1 LEGDTNVT
9 RIQSFAL
16 GEWVS
21 GNGAGTPLFDAVT
34 GEQIGDAS
42 SEGLDFAAMLAYGR
56 AIGGAALR
64 RLTFHQRAR
73 MLKALALYLTDR
85 KEEFYRVSRFTGATR
100 GDSWIDIDGG
110 IGTLFAYA
118 SRGRREFPDETYF
131 VDGGPEP
138 LSKGGTFIGRHI
150 CVPLEGVA
158 VQINAFNFPVWGMLE
173 KLATSFLA
181 GMPSIVK
188 PATVTCYLTEVV
200 ARAIVESNI
209 LPAGS
214 FQLICG
220 RAGDLLDHIGS
231 QDAVAFT
238 GSASTGLQLR
248 SGRAILEHNVRFNQ
262 EADSLNFSMLGPDAA
277 PGSDEFDLFVK
288 EVVKEMTVK
297 AGQKCTAIRRTL
309 VPSGMVDDVVAA
321 LKKRLGGVKVG
332 DPAVEGVR
340 MGPLAGRSQR
350 REVESNA
357 DKLRRATELLY
368 GGPGALDVVGAD
380 PEKGAFYPATLLYLD
395 APFTRTEPHDIEA
408 FGPVNTVMPY
418 DSVEE
423 AIELAKLGKGSLVGS
438 LFTARDDV
446 AREVALGTAAYHGRL
461 MLVNRHSAKESTG
474 HGSPLPH
481 LVHGGPGRAG
491 GGEEMGGVRGVL
503 HYMQRT
509 ALQGAPQT
517 LTAVTRE
524 WTKGA
529 SERGDRVHPF
539 RKYFEELEIGET
551 LVTHR
556 RTVTES
562 DVVNFAGISGD
573 FFYAHMDD
581 IAARESLFERRVA
594 HGYFVLSAAA
604 GLFVDPAPGPV
615 LANYGLEGLRFVKP
629 VYIGDTIQARLTCKQ
644 KTAKEDREGQVPQ
657 GVVHWDV
664 EVTNQDAET
673 VAVYTILTLV
683 RQRRGASVAAS
694 PSGVAASLA
703 AEAPP
708 AVVPPSREART
719 EPGSAPVRVS

>member
-1 LEGDTNVT
+1 VT
-9 RIQSFAL
+9 RLQSYAL
-16 GEWVS
+16 GEWVTGG
-21 GNGAGTPLFDAVT
+21 GNGTTLYNAVT
-34 GEQIGDAS
+34 GEEIAVAS
-42 SEGLDFAAMLAYGR
+42 SEGLDFAAMLEHGR
-56 AIGGAALR
+56 RVGGPALR
-64 RLTFHQRAR
+64 RMTFHERAR
-73 MLKALALYLTDR
+73 MLKALAQYLTSR
-85 KEEFYRVSRFTGATR
+85 KEEFYRVSAYSGATR

-118 SRGRREFPDETYF
+118 SRGRREFPDETYY
-131 VDGGPEP
+131 VDGGPET
-138 LSKGGTFIGRHI
+138 LSKGGTFVGRHI
-150 CVPLEGVA
+150 CVPMEGVA

-173 KLATSFLA
+173 KLSTSMLA
-181 GMPSIVK
+181 GVPSIVK
-188 PATVTCYLTEVV
+188 PATVTSYLTEVV
-200 ARAIVESNI
+200 ARAIVDSGI

-220 RAGDLLDHIGS
+220 SAGDLLDHLTS
-231 QDAVAFT
+231 QDSVAFT
-238 GSASTGLQLR
+238 GSAATGLQLR
-248 SGRAILEHNVRFNQ
+248 GSRAILEHNVRFNQ

-277 PGSDEFDLFVK
+277 PGTDEFDLFVK

-297 AGQKCTAIRRTL
+297 AGQKCTAIRRTF
-309 VPSGMVDDVVAA
+309 VPAGMVDDVLAA
-321 LKKRLGGVKVG
+321 LRKRLAGVKVG
-332 DPAVEGVR
+332 DPSLEGVR
-340 MGPLAGRSQR
+340 MGPLAGRTQL
-350 REVESNA
+350 REVSANA
-357 DKLRRATELLY
+357 GRLREAAELVY
-368 GGPGALDVVGAD
+368 GGPGTLDVVGAD
-380 PEKGAFYPATLLYLD
+380 PEKGAFFPATLLYGNR
-395 APFTRTEPHDIEA
+395 PFERTEPHDVEA

-418 DSVEE
+418 TSTDE

-438 LFTARDDV
+438 VFTSRDDV

-461 MLVNRHSAKESTG
+461 MIVNRHSAKESTG

-509 ALQGAPQT
+509 ALQGSPQT

-524 WTKGA
+524 WSRGSA
-529 SERGDRVHPF
+529 ERTDRVHPF
-539 RKYFEELEIGET
+539 RKFFEELEIGET
-551 LVTHR
+551 LLTHR
-556 RTVTES
+556 RTITES

-581 IAARESLFERRVA
+581 IAARDSLFERRVA

-629 VYIGDTIQARLTCKQ
+629 VYIGDTIRARLTCKQ
-644 KTAKEDREGQVPQ
+644 KTAKEDREGQIPQ

-664 EVTNQDAET
+664 EVTNQDGDA

-683 RQRRGASVAAS
+683 RQKRGESAPASGAQIA
-694 PSGVAASLA
+694 GAMTG
-703 AEAPP
+703 EAPADVRP
-708 AVVPPSREART
+708 AERMAKT
-719 EPGSAPVRVS
+719 EPGSAPARVV

>member
-1 LEGDTNVT
+1 MERD
-9 RIQSFAL
+9 QSVRHFQSYAV
-16 GEWVS
+16 GEWIT
-21 GNGAGTPLFDAVT
+21 GGGTGTALYHAVT
-34 GEQIGDAS
+34 GEQIGLAS
-42 SEGLDFAAMLAYGR
+42 SDGLDFAAMLEHGR
-56 AIGGAALR
+56 TVGGPALR

-73 MLKALALYLTDR
+73 MLKALALHLTER
-85 KEEFYRVSRFTGATR
+85 KEEFYRVSAFSGATR

-118 SRGRREFPDETYF
+118 SRGRREFPDETYY
-131 VDGGPEP
+131 VDGGPEA

-158 VQINAFNFPVWGMLE
+158 MQINAFNFPVWGMLE

-188 PATVTCYLTEVV
+188 PATVTCYLAEVV
-200 ARAIVESNI
+200 ARAIVDSKI
-209 LPAGS
+209 LPAAS
-214 FQLICG
+214 LQLICG
-220 RAGDLLDHIGS
+220 SAGDLLDHLDS

-238 GSASTGLQLR
+238 GSAATGLQLR
-248 SGRAILEHNVRFNQ
+248 SSRAILEHNVRFNQ

-297 AGQKCTAIRRTL
+297 AGQKCTAIRRTF
-309 VPSGMVDDVVAA
+309 VPAGMVDDVVAA
-321 LKKRLGGVKVG
+321 LRKRLTGVKVG
-332 DPAVEGVR
+332 DPAIEGVR

-350 REVESNA
+350 REVASNT
-357 DKLRRATELLY
+357 DRLRAATALLH
-368 GGPGALDVVGAD
+368 GGPDALEVVGAD
-380 PEKGAFYPATLLYLD
+380 PEKGAFFPATLLYAD
-395 APFTRTEPHDIEA
+395 DPFARAEPHDVEA

-418 DSVEE
+418 GSVDE

-446 AREVALGTAAYHGRL
+446 ARQVALGTAAYHGRL

-524 WTKGA
+524 WSRGA
-529 SERGDRVHPF
+529 AERTDRVHPF
-539 RKYFEELEIGET
+539 RKYFEELEVGET
-551 LVTHR
+551 LITHR

-581 IAARESLFERRVA
+581 VAARDSLFERRVA

-629 VYIGDTIQARLTCKQ
+629 VYIGDTIRARLTCKQ
-644 KTAKEDREGQVPQ
+644 KTAKEDREGQIPQ

-683 RQRRGASVAAS
+683 RQRRGADAPLTAPTVE
-694 PSGVAASLA
+694 ASLA
-703 AEAPP
+703 REAPAQVASP
-708 AVVPPSREART
+708 GREALT